1 MSTGRDLMEKLT
13 YNGMSRAIRRLA
25 LKDKLA
31 DAEDLAVMAEADVCA
46 LVAKEYEIVYSENER
61 LGLVRKDK
69 LDEYKNLVQV
79 ISR

>member
-1 MSTGRDLMEKLT
+1 MSAERELMEKLT
-13 YNGMSRAIRRLA
+13 YNGMIRAIRRLA